1 MSVKSVQDVAFGGSF
16 RITSILYSQTEYNRV
31 SEYGVDELLR
41 GETYVREKSVHIHG
55 KGEGVVVG
63 LLQGNCASSSVRKG
77 GGKIW
82 PAAGARVSTL
92 ELRTLQTKREKERE
106 EELSFIF
113 VTFREIKKKKI
124 ENLLKKFIASNI
136 N

>member
-63 LLQGNCASSSVRKG
+63 LRYRGIAHPVR
-77 GGKIW
+77 
-82 PAAGARVSTL
+82 T
-92 ELRTLQTKREKERE
+92 EKEGEKFDQLPALVFLLWNWEPCKQRE
-106 EELSFIF
+106 RKKERRSWVSFSSLLG
-113 VTFREIKKKKI
+113 KLKKKI

>member
-55 KGEGVVVG
+55 KGEGG
-63 LLQGNCASSSVRKG
+63 GGGRIALQGNCASSSDRKG

-113 VTFREIKKKKI
+113 VTFREIKKKK
-124 ENLLKKFIASNI
+124 NRKSS
-136 N
+136 